1 MDDSIRQLQA
11 SVDAEQ
17 SARDCATAA
26 EGGGG
31 MELIYAA
38 AAKAAGGGGG
48 GGEGG
53 MEGSTLYVG
62 NLTPPLCSMTPLHE
76 HFKRFGEVVNM
87 KVVPEKRY
95 AFVQMGNRSQAVAA
109 LDCQDPVG
117 GEARVSLKWANYD
130 IAAPKQAK
138 PPPRPKPQRF
148 TGGSNKLQVAGDR
161 KVIMPGGG
169 GGSSGTAAEDE
180 AEAGAPAAPPVP
192 GAAAAAAAAA
202 AVRKAAVQ
210 EQKDK
215 LREQKAK
222 LIQVSA

>member
-1 MDDSIRQLQA
+1 M
-11 SVDAEQ
+11 DAEQ
-17 SARDCATAA
+17 SAKDCATAA

-62 NLTPPLCSMTPLHE
+62 NLPPPLCSMTPLHE

-130 IAAPKQAK
+130 IAAPKQPK
-138 PPPRPKPQRF
+138 QPPRPKPQRF
-148 TGGSNKLQVAGDR
+148 SGGSNKLQVAAER
-161 KVIMPGGG
+161 KVIPPGGG
-169 GGSSGTAAEDE
+169 GGSRLASDI
-180 AEAGAPAAPPVP
+180 V
-192 GAAAAAAAAA
+192 
-202 AVRKAAVQ
+202 
-210 EQKDK
+210 
-215 LREQKAK
+215 L
-222 LIQVSA
+222 